1 MYEIGMTFIVIGSMV
16 AILGFLLA
24 VSPDDSAGI
33 PILAIGLMLLIF
45 GGSIE
50 DSAYRKSL
58 VGKEQLRNT
67 ELKRQIEDRLE
78 NQETY
83 KNRKIYLK
91 KLKEENKRLED
102 SLKRL

>member
-1 MYEIGMTFIVIGSMV
+1 MWELGGVLFLIGGVLTLAGVAAFFYEEEFGIV
-16 AILGFLLA
+16 AIF
-24 VSPDDSAGI
+24 AGI
-33 PILAIGLMLLIF
+33 FLFVVGDQIR
-45 GGSIE
+45 GSE
-50 DSAYRKSL
+50 YMQTP
-58 VGKEQLRNT
+58 VGKEQIRNA

-91 KLKEENKRLED
+91 KLKEENKKLED